1 MIRHPLDLISML
13 LGLLCV
19 GGAIAWL
26 ALDLDYVDVDELAW
40 AAPVALVLVG
50 VAGIAA
56 SLRRRPVGD
65 EVQPPRD

>member
-1 MIRHPLDLISML
+1 MTRHPLDLISML

-50 VAGIAA
+50 VVGIGA
-56 SLRRRPVGD
+56 SLSRRPAAPDG
-65 EVQPPRD
+65 QQH

>member
-19 GGAIAWL
+19 AGATAWL
-26 ALDLDYVDVDELAW
+26 TLDRDYVDVDELVW

-50 VAGIAA
+50 VIGIAA
-56 SLRRRPVGD
+56 SLRRRPGGP
-65 EVQPPRD
+65 EAQP